1 MPVSIALVDDNTTFR
16 QRLMSRLQF
25 FEDEVRVVFSANSGT
40 AILDMLRS
48 LVPDD
53 LPEVV
58 LMDIEMPGGSG
69 IETTQRLTAQWPD
82 VAVIML
88 TVFEQDDAIFDAVKA
103 GASGYLLKDAS
114 VDSVVNA
121 ILQVHD
127 GGAPMSPLVARKVL
141 ESVRSPLEAKDVQ
154 DDASSAETFS
164 LTARETEVLTL
175 LVEAHTEAYVADLLH
190 ISPHTVRSHIK
201 NIYKKLHVHSR
212 AAMVRVALKHNLVD
226 DG

>member
-1 MPVSIALVDDNTTFR
+1 LKA
-16 QRLMSRLQF
+16 
-25 FEDEVRVVFSANSGT
+25 VRNQDVNE
-40 AILDMLRS
+40 R
-48 LVPDD
+48 
-53 LPEVV
+53 PEVV
-58 LMDIEMPGGSG
+58 LMDIEMPGLSG
-69 IETTQRLTAQWPD
+69 IDTAQQLTAKWPN

-114 VDSVVNA
+114 VDAVVDA
-121 ILQVHD
+121 VQQVHA

-141 ESVRSPLEAKDVQ
+141 ESVRAPSPDAAE
-154 DDASSAETFS
+154 DDTSSAEAFS

-175 LVEAHTEAYVADLLH
+175 LVDAHTEAHVADLLH

-212 AAMVRVALKHNLVD
+212 ASMVRVALEHNLVD
-226 DG
+226 DA